1 MNGMMCTD
9 PFIQANCVSFHS
21 SPTGGA
27 LIQHFI
33 NFFENVVDS
42 VSGIPDEGSV
52 LTGLNPAS
60 DLIEST
66 LFVGN
71 VIVVGYPHFF
81 ALFTTA

>member
-1 MNGMMCTD
+1 MCTD

-27 LIQHFI
+27 LVQHFI
-33 NFFENVVDS
+33 NLLENVVDS

-66 LFVGN
+66 QFVGN